1 MQAALKNS
9 EVKSRIDP
17 ELKNDATAV
26 LERCGLTVSSAIRLF
41 MEQVVITEGIPFQVR
56 AKKPSPMLARAL
68 KEADEIK
75 LSYKSIDDMLE
86 DLSPGKEKLKQ
97 QKSKAA

>member
-1 MQAALKNS
+1 MHIALKNS

-17 ELKNDATAV
+17 DLKNNATAV

-56 AKKPSPMLARAL
+56 AKKPSSMLVKAL
-68 KEADEIK
+68 EEADEIK
-75 LSYKSIDDMLE
+75 LNYESVDDMLE
-86 DLSPGKEKLKQ
+86 DISPEKEKLKQ
-97 QKSKAA
+97 QKS